1 MSTLPIP
8 QFHHYDT
15 HPTLSYQTVHAVNG
29 PLLVVRGVKF
39 PAYGE
44 IVRIKLKSGERRMGQ
59 VLETSGE
66 KAIVQVYEGT
76 RGIDVKNTVC
86 EFTGDVLRMPVSE
99 DILGRTFNGTG
110 KPIDKGPPI
119 VAEDFMDV
127 NGAAMN
133 PYMRVY
139 PKRVI
144 ETGISTIDVMSTI
157 ARGQKIAIFSASG
170 LPHNEIA
177 GQIVRQAG
185 LLEKDG
191 FHEFAIV
198 FAAMGVNMATAR
210 LFKQEFE
217 ERGDMHNV
225 CMYLNTAAD
234 PAIERVLTPR
244 IALTAAEFL
253 AYQCGRHVVVVM
265 TDMTAYAEA
274 LRVVSAARE
283 EVPGR
288 RGFPGYMYT
297 DLATIF
303 ERAGR
308 MKGRYGSITQIPILT
323 MPNDDITHPVP
334 DLTGYITEGQ
344 IYIDRQMWN
353 RQIYPP
359 INILPSLSR
368 LMKSAVGEQGTRE
381 DHQDVSN
388 QLYTMYAAAT
398 EVATLRT
405 VVGDEALTQEDW
417 LYLEFLK
424 KYEKQFVGQG
434 QQERRTINESL
445 DIAWQLL
452 RVFPREMLKRI
463 PGFILDKYYTRR

>member
-1 MSTLPIP
+1 M
-8 QFHHYDT
+8 
-15 HPTLSYQTVHAVNG
+15 
-29 PLLVVRGVKF
+29 RGVKF

-44 IVRIKLKSGERRMGQ
+44 IVRITLKDGTKRMGQ
-59 VLETSGE
+59 VLETLGE

-119 VAEDFMDV
+119 CAEDFLDV
-127 NGAAMN
+127 NGMAMN

-139 PKRVI
+139 PKRMI
-144 ETGISTIDVMSTI
+144 ETGISTIDVMNTI
-157 ARGQKIAIFSASG
+157 ARGQKIAIFSGSG

-191 FHEFAIV
+191 YHEFAIV
-198 FAAMGVNMATAR
+198 FAAVGVNMTTAR
-210 LFKQEFE
+210 MFRQEFE
-217 ERGDMHNV
+217 ERGNMENV
-225 CMYLNTAAD
+225 CIYLNTAAD
-234 PAIERVLTPR
+234 PSIERVLTPR

-323 MPNDDITHPVP
+323 MPNDGRCLIPNTC
-334 DLTGYITEGQ
+334 LTQTTLQ

-359 INILPSLSR
+359 INVLPSLSR
-368 LMKSAVGEQGTRE
+368 LMKSAK
-381 DHQDVSN
+381 
-388 QLYTMYAAAT
+388 LFAAI
-398 EVATLRT
+398 V
-405 VVGDEALTQEDW
+405 W
-417 LYLEFLK
+417 LE
-424 KYEKQFVGQG
+424 
-434 QQERRTINESL
+434 
-445 DIAWQLL
+445 
-452 RVFPREMLKRI
+452 
-463 PGFILDKYYTRR
+463 KYYYNEQNSSEGRWRNEPLELASTTLYRVNQNNVDNIFSS

>member
-1 MSTLPIP
+1 
-8 QFHHYDT
+8 
-15 HPTLSYQTVHAVNG
+15 
-29 PLLVVRGVKF
+29 
-39 PAYGE
+39 
-44 IVRIKLKSGERRMGQ
+44 
-59 VLETSGE
+59 
-66 KAIVQVYEGT
+66 
-76 RGIDVKNTVC
+76 
-86 EFTGDVLRMPVSE
+86 MPVSE

-274 LRVVSAARE
+274 LRV
-283 EVPGR
+283 
-288 RGFPGYMYT
+288 
-297 DLATIF
+297 
-303 ERAGR
+303 
-308 MKGRYGSITQIPILT
+308 
-323 MPNDDITHPVP
+323 
-334 DLTGYITEGQ
+334 